1 MSDNCPHT
9 HEIGAQQAKITMLED
24 RLKQLETIARNSADE
39 LLSNRVEER
48 TTRKWLDIVAK
59 IIGYA
64 VLIGALFAA
73 GKVAGLADLILKIF
87 KF

>member
-48 TTRKWLDIVAK
+48 TTRKWLK
-59 IIGYA
+59 IIVYA